1 MSLDSSYQVGQT
13 VGTKLRAAR
22 QARKYTQSRLAQPD
36 FSVSYISAIERGQ
49 IQPSL
54 RALEILAQ
62 RLGVSTAELL
72 PRPEHLAV
80 ELSQAFG
87 KSVVSGEERDLL
99 LLEAQISLHQGKPE
113 NAFRAL
119 QALRAHKGSK
129 EQELEVAHL
138 SGWAY
143 LKNGQL
149 EESEQILASAARLAR
164 ELGDTRYPL
173 ILHLQ
178 GTVYTALHNTAQA
191 LQAQQESLVLLER
204 QPADTRDIFLLA
216 RVYSSLGQYYS
227 YFGQFESALKMFQ
240 QALKTL
246 PAWTAYQDLE
256 ATYKGLACNQHEK
269 AESFLETL
277 SDYKWFVVSFRASL
291 PSLRS
296 EIQHLLGRALLK
308 SQPEEATRYLL
319 RLSQEASA
327 RQDPL
332 SQASA
337 NIHLASVLLAQG
349 KRSEAEFYTRE
360 VLEMASSSG
369 ATMIHA
375 DALLL
380 QGELAYAR
388 QDYISGDQHFEYGLA
403 MLEKLNASEELVEQ
417 LARYASLLEANGS
430 IHKAIVYWK
439 QAYKYKQKN

>member
-22 QARKYTQSRLAQPD
+22 LARKYTQSRLAQPD

-87 KSVVSGEERDLL
+87 KSTVSSEERDLL
-99 LLEAQISLHQGKPE
+99 LLESQISLHQGKPE
-113 NAFRAL
+113 NAFRLL
-119 QALRAHKGSK
+119 QLLRAQKGSR

-138 SGWAY
+138 LGWAY
-143 LKNGQL
+143 LKNGQF
-149 EESEQILASAARLAR
+149 EESEQMLASAARLAR

-178 GTVYTALHNTAQA
+178 GNVYTALHNTAQA
-191 LQAQQESLVLLER
+191 LQAQQESLILLER
-204 QPADTRDIFLLA
+204 QPAGARDVFLLA

-227 YFGQFESALKMFQ
+227 HTGQFETALKMFQ

-246 PAWTAYQDLE
+246 PARTAYQDLE
-256 ATYKGLACNQHEK
+256 ATYRGLAYIQHEK
-269 AESFLETL
+269 AESLLETL
-277 SDYKWFVVSFRASL
+277 SDYKWFVVSFRAGL
-291 PSLRS
+291 PLLHS
-296 EIQHLLGRALLK
+296 ELQHLLGRALLK
-308 SQPEEATRYLL
+308 SQPEKAVTSLL
-319 RLSQEASA
+319 KLSQETGV

-332 SQASA
+332 AQTSVD
-337 NIHLASVLLAQG
+337 IHLATALLAQN
-349 KRSEAEFYTRE
+349 KRNEAELYARE
-360 VLEMASSSG
+360 VLTTASASG
-369 ATMIHA
+369 VTMIHA
-375 DALLL
+375 DALFL

-388 QDYISGDQHFEYGLA
+388 QEYVPGDQHFEAGLA
-403 MLEKLNASEELVEQ
+403 ILEKLGASEELVEQ

-430 IHKAIVYWK
+430 IHKAIAYWK
-439 QAYKYKQKN
+439 QAYKYKQIN